1 MKPFFFANS
10 LALSLE
16 RVLSV
21 PVNKIV
27 LFFELFLTSI
37 FLIFKKSIISIASLL
52 FLSSLKKFMNDFT
65 ALTPKPSILD
75 KSVIKFLDFIN
86 SLKESLDWKNWAK
99 SSELFSPTYLSPS
112 ENM

>member
-1 MKPFFFANS
+1 MDTLEDILKPFFFAYS

-27 LFFELFLTSI
+27 LFFEFFLTSI
-37 FLIFKKSIISIASLL
+37 FLIFKKLIISIASLL
-52 FLSSLKKFMNDFT
+52 FFSSLKKLIIDSI

-75 KSVIKFLDFIN
+75 KSFIKFLEFIKF
-86 SLKESLDWKNWAK
+86 LKESLD
-99 SSELFSPTYLSPS
+99 
-112 ENM
+112 